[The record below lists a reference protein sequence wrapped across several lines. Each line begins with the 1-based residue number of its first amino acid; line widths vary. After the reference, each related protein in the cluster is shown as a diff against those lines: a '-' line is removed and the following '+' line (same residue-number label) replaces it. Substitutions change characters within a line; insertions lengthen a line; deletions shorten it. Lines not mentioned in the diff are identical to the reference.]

1 MFAKEQI
8 IQTGLVDELKKSY
21 LDYSMSVIVSRALP
35 DVRDGLKPVHRRIL
49 YAMSELGLLPNR
61 PYKKSARLVGEV
73 LGKYHPHGDSSVYEA
88 MVRMAQD
95 WSLRYPLVDG
105 QGNFG
110 SIDNDPAAAMRYTET
125 RLDKIAIHTLR
136 DIDKDTV
143 DFQPNFDD
151 SLQEPSVL
159 PSVLP
164 TLLINGASGIAVG
177 MATNI
182 PPHNLR
188 EIVAGLKAYI
198 ENPNIT
204 NEELLQYVP
213 APDFPTGGI
222 IFGYQGVKEG
232 YLTGR
237 GKIKVRARVKIE
249 ENRKSGKQSIIISE
263 MPYQVN
269 KAALIEK
276 ISELVNQK
284 LIEGISGLRDESD
297 REGIRVV
304 IELKRDATSDVV
316 LNNLYKHTQMQVT
329 FGVNMLALVK
339 NRPQVLTLNQM
350 MKYFIEH
357 RNEVIVRR
365 THFDLKA
372 AERRAHILEGL
383 LIALDNIDEVIK
395 VIRASKDTSIASINL
410 QERFSLSEIQAKA
423 ILEMRLQ
430 RLTGLERAKLQAE
443 YDELLEKIKEYKA
456 ILASK
461 ELQLNI
467 ISDELEELSDKFGDA
482 RRTEIVRDDHEYS
495 VEDFIADEE
504 VIVSISHKGFIKR
517 TAMTN
522 YRRQRKGGRGISGS
536 GTYNDDFVEVVF
548 QASTH
553 HYLLCF
559 TDKGRVYRIKVYDI
573 PEGSRNAKGRAMPNV
588 ISMQQDER
596 VTSYLSVKDYEN
608 EYYVV
613 MATKRGTIKKV
624 ELSSFANVRSTGIIA
639 INLTDD
645 DSLIATRLTDGKC
658 DIILGSQKGLACRFR
673 ETDVR
678 PMGRTAAGVRGISL
692 AKDDVVIS
700 MIVIDRS
707 DTQVIVVGEKGYGKR
722 TKYEDFR
729 LTKRGAKGV
738 ISMNITAKTGNI
750 IGLLSTTDTEDL
762 VVMTTNGILIRQ
774 AVEEIRT
781 IGRNTQ
787 GVRLIRLD
795 DGDTIADITTVTREP
810 EDDRLI
816 DDEDEEGYIHDP
828 NEGLQETILE

>member
-8 IQTGLVDELKKSY
+8 IQTGIVEELKKSY
-21 LDYSMSVIVSRALP
+21 LDYSMSVIVARALP

-49 YAMSELGLLPNR
+49 YAMNELGLLPNR
-61 PYKKSARLVGEV
+61 PHKKSARLVGEV

-95 WSLRYPLVDG
+95 WTLRYPLVDG

-125 RLDKIAIHTLR
+125 RLDKLALYTLR

-143 DFQPNFDD
+143 NFIPNFDD

-164 TLLINGASGIAVG
+164 TLLVNGASGIAVG

-198 ENPNIT
+198 ENPAIT
-204 NEELLQYVP
+204 NEELLEYVP

-222 IFGYQGVKEG
+222 IFGYQGVKEA

-249 ENRKSGKQSIIISE
+249 ENRKSGKQSIIITE

-276 ISELVNQK
+276 ISDLVNQK

-297 REGIRVV
+297 RDGIRVV
-304 IELKRDATSDVV
+304 IEIKRDATSDVV

-329 FGVNMLALVK
+329 FGVIMLALVK
-339 NRPQVLTLNQM
+339 QRPVVLTLNQM
-350 MKYFIEH
+350 MMYFIEH
-357 RNEVIVRR
+357 RNEVVVRR
-365 THFDLKA
+365 TLFELKA
-372 AERRAHILEGL
+372 AEKRAHILQGL

-395 VIRASKDTSIASINL
+395 IIRASKDTNIASTNL
-410 QERFSLSEIQAKA
+410 QERFALSEMQAKA

-443 YDELLEKIKEYKA
+443 YDELIEKIKEFKA

-467 ISDELEELSDKFGDA
+467 ISDELDEIGEKFGDA
-482 RRTEIVRDDHEYS
+482 RRTEVVKDDHEYC

-522 YRRQRKGGRGISGS
+522 YRRQRKGGRCISGS

-596 VTSYLSVKDYEN
+596 VTSYLAVKDYDN
-608 EYYVV
+608 EYFVL
-613 MATKRGTIKKV
+613 MATKQGTIKKV
-624 ELSSFANVRSTGIIA
+624 DLSSFANVRSTGIIA

-645 DSLIATRLTDGKC
+645 DSLIATHLTDGKC
-658 DIILGSQKGLACRFR
+658 DIILGTQKGLACRFR

-700 MIVIDRS
+700 MIVIDRP

-738 ISMNITAKTGNI
+738 ISMNITNKTGNI

-795 DGDTIADITTVTREP
+795 DGDTIADITTVTRET

-816 DDEDEEGYIHDP
+816 DEDEEGYIHDP